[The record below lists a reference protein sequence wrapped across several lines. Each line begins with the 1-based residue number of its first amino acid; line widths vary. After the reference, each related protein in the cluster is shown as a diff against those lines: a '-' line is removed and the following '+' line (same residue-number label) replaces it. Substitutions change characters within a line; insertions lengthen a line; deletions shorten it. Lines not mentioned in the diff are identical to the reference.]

1 MLERIDLTQA
11 LTKEEYEARLIPLQE
26 KLLLFQHELYVRKR
40 AMVIV
45 FEGWD
50 AAGKGGAIR
59 RITERLDSRGYEVF
73 PIAAPAGEDRTH
85 HYLYRFWRRLLPPQE
100 KQIQIFDR
108 SWYGRVLV
116 ERVEGFCNQSAWKR
130 AYREMNEFEHQL
142 VSAGFILAKFWLHI
156 RPEEQEKRFT
166 DRQANA
172 AKSWKLTEEDW
183 RNREKWPL
191 YLEAVEEMLVKT
203 STLTAPWTVVEA
215 NDKYFARIKVLETV
229 VGAIQNGLNISQP
242 IGKGKKKK

>member
-1 MLERIDLTQA
+1 MLERIDLTQVV
-11 LTKEEYEARLIPLQE
+11 TKEDYERQLIPLQQE
-26 KLLLFQHELYVRKR
+26 LLLLQHELYVRRR

-108 SWYGRVLV
+108 SWYGRVMV
-116 ERVEGFCNQSAWKR
+116 ERIEGFCSPAEWKR
-130 AYREMNEFEHQL
+130 AYREINEFEHQL
-142 VSAGFILAKFWLHI
+142 VSAGFLLAKFWLHI
-156 RPEEQEKRFT
+156 SPEEQERRFT
-166 DRQANA
+166 DRQNTA
-172 AKSWKLTEEDW
+172 AKSWKLTDEDW
-183 RNREKWPL
+183 RNRDKWSQ
-191 YLEAVEEMLVKT
+191 YQVAVEEMLVKT
-203 STLTAPWTVVEA
+203 STLTAPWTIVEA
-215 NDKYFARIKVLETV
+215 NDKFFARLKVLETV
-229 VGAIQNGLNISQP
+229 VNIIKLELKIDIP
-242 IGKGKKKK
+242 AKKKK

>member
-1 MLERIDLTQA
+1 MLERIDLSQVV
-11 LTKEEYEARLIPLQE
+11 TKEDYETRLIPLQE
-26 KLLLFQHELYVRKR
+26 ELLLLQHELYIRRR
-40 AMVIV
+40 ALIVV

-108 SWYGRVLV
+108 SWYGRVMV
-116 ERVEGFCNQSAWKR
+116 ERIEGFCTPPAWKR
-130 AYREMNEFEHQL
+130 AYREINEFEHQL
-142 VSAGFILAKFWLHI
+142 VSAGFLMAKFWLHI
-156 RPEEQEKRFT
+156 SPEEQQQRFS
-166 DRQANA
+166 DRQNNA

-183 RNREKWPL
+183 RNREKWSL
-191 YLEAVEEMLVKT
+191 YQAAVEEMLVKT
-203 STLTAPWTVVEA
+203 STLSAPWTIVEA
-215 NDKYFARIKVLETV
+215 NDKYFARLKVLETV
-229 VGAIQNGLNISQP
+229 VNAIKAELKINVP
-242 IGKGKKKK
+242 KKKKK